1 MSEAEVPRAH
11 FRVCSTCRAPI
22 PFGEPYYRCSV
33 STCNRSRMAL
43 YFCSVPCWEA
53 HVPAMRHRDAW
64 AEEARAPSRAEWE
77 AMERAESLAQDLRT
91 TRRIERPTG
100 GIPAPRPAAS
110 PPDGARAPKLLTEDL
125 PEDILVVVSK
135 LKAYVKA
142 RGDLK
147 TSDAVMPL
155 LSDILRQVCDEAILR
170 AQEAGRQTLLD
181 RDLPHRWRPVD

>member
-1 MSEAEVPRAH
+1 MSNPQDVRAH

-22 PFGEPYYRCSV
+22 AFGARYFRCSV
-33 STCNRSRMAL
+33 STCNRPRTAL
-43 YFCSVPCWEA
+43 YFCSVACWDA
-53 HVPAMRHRDAW
+53 HVPGMRHRDAW
-64 AEEARAPSRAEWE
+64 AEEAVAPSREEWE
-77 AMERAESLAQDLRT
+77 AAERAAAKAEDTKS
-91 TRRIERPTG
+91 TRRIERVPSELLVP
-100 GIPAPRPAAS
+100 PASRATAPGS
-110 PPDGARAPKLLTEDL
+110 QAPKLLSDGL
-125 PEDILVVVSK
+125 PEDLLVVVSK

-181 RDLPHRWRPVD
+181 RDLPRRWRPVD